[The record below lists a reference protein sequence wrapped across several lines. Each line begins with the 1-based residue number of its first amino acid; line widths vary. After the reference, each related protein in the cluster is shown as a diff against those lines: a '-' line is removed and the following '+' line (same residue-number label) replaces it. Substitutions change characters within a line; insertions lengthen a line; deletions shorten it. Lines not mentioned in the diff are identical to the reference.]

1 MAAKLKPNFVLVA
14 TPMETPLFLFKIVN
28 VNPELLAGIKY
39 WRLGATFSSHPGKII
54 EGSDFLDRTTAA
66 RDGVDQSDGVAFNP
80 NVGLGI
86 PESNVL
92 QGAAIF
98 RFFSSVVIP
107 SERF

>member
-28 VNPELLAGIKY
+28 VNPELLAGVKHR
-39 WRLGATFSSHPGKII
+39 RLGAAFPGHAGKII

-66 RDGVDQSDGVAFNP
+66 RDGADQCCGVALDP

-86 PESNVL
+86 PESNML
-92 QGAAIF
+92 QGAAVF
-98 RFFSSVVIP
+98 RFLSSVVVGP
-107 SERF
+107 ERF